1 MLSQFGNSKER
12 VERAI
17 FSLKNSNGV
26 ILVDDEDRENEGDL
40 IFAAETITEN
50 QMAMLIR
57 ECSGIVC
64 LPMSGLIIDRLKLPM
79 MTQNNMSRN
88 KTAFTVSIE
97 ARTGVT
103 TGVSAKDRVATVKA
117 AVSVNAKPED
127 VVSPGHVFPLR
138 SADGGVFERRG
149 HTEGTVELVRLA
161 GFSPAGILCELT
173 NYDGTMSKL
182 PEIISFSKKHS
193 LPVVS
198 IEDIVSFLSGKNNR

>member
-117 AVSVNAKPED
+117 GVSVNAKPED

-198 IEDIVSFLSGKNNR
+198 IEDIVSFLSGKNE

>member
-198 IEDIVSFLSGKNNR
+198 IEDIVSFLSGKNE

>member
-12 VERAI
+12 VELAI

-64 LPMSGLIIDRLKLPM
+64 LPMSGQIIDRLNLPM

-198 IEDIVSFLSGKNNR
+198 IEDIVSFLSGKNE